1 MKTIANIKAE
11 ILSNKKLSDLVF
23 ILWAG
28 GAALLSYSLVYAL
41 RKPFTAATFDGM
53 EAFGLDYKVLT
64 TIIQI
69 LGYLIAK
76 FVGIKLISE
85 LKKENRMK
93 FILVSILVA
102 ELSLV
107 MFGLLP
113 APYNIFA
120 MFFNGLSLG
129 CMWGVIFSFIEGRRT
144 TDILA
149 SLLGISI
156 VISSGVAKSV
166 GLFVMNTLHVGEF
179 WMPALIGAFA
189 LPLLA
194 LLGYVLNRLPQ
205 PTKEDIQ
212 EKSQRVTLDSKQR
225 KELFIN
231 FLPVLILLF
240 VANLM
245 LVILRDI
252 KEDFL
257 VKIIDMSEHSSWMFA
272 QVDSIVTLI
281 ILALFGMMVFVKSNI
296 KVLVILLSMVVAGTA
311 TMSFVSFNY
320 DTLQLDTVTWLFVQ
334 SLSLYIAYLCF
345 QSIFFDRFIACFK
358 IKGNVGFFIVTID
371 FIGYTGTVLVL
382 MFKEFFSTDIN
393 WLDFYNQM
401 SGYVGIVCTV
411 AFTCSIIY
419 LVQRHRREELVR
431 NGIAEET
438 EEQGTLP
445 SINQVSC

>member
-1 MKTIANIKAE
+1 
-11 ILSNKKLSDLVF
+11 
-23 ILWAG
+23 
-28 GAALLSYSLVYAL
+28 
-41 RKPFTAATFDGM
+41 
-53 EAFGLDYKVLT
+53 
-64 TIIQI
+64 
-69 LGYLIAK
+69 
-76 FVGIKLISE
+76 
-85 LKKENRMK
+85 
-93 FILVSILVA
+93 
-102 ELSLV
+102 
-107 MFGLLP
+107 
-113 APYNIFA
+113 

-156 VISSGVAKSV
+156 VISSGVAKSI

-189 LPLLA
+189 LP
-194 LLGYVLNRLPQ
+194 
-205 PTKEDIQ
+205 
-212 EKSQRVTLDSKQR
+212 
-225 KELFIN
+225 
-231 FLPVLILLF
+231 VLILLF
-240 VANLM
+240 VANLL

-257 VKIIDMSEHSSWMFA
+257 VKIIDMSGHSSWLFA
-272 QVDSIVTLI
+272 QIDSVVTLI

-311 TMSFVSFNY
+311 TMSFVSLNY
-320 DTLQLDTVTWLFVQ
+320 DTLQLSTVTWLFIQ

-382 MFKEFFSTDIN
+382 MFKEFFNTDIN

-401 SGYVGIVCTV
+401 SGYVGIICTV
-411 AFTCSIIY
+411 AFSCSIVY
-419 LVQRHRREELVR
+419 LVQRHKKEELLRTGRAV
-431 NGIAEET
+431 EEKP
-438 EEQGTLP
+438 EMLQSAFSVMP
-445 SINQVSC
+445 S

>member
-1 MKTIANIKAE
+1 MKTIANSKTKL
-11 ILSNKKLSDLVF
+11 LSNKKISDFVF

-41 RKPFTAATFDGM
+41 RKPFTAASFDGM
-53 EAFGLDYKVLT
+53 EAFGMDYKVLT

-85 LKKENRMK
+85 LKKESRMK
-93 FILVSILVA
+93 FILASILVA

-156 VISSGVAKSV
+156 VISSGVAKSI
-166 GLFVMNTLHVGEF
+166 GLFVMDTLHIGEF
-179 WMPALIGAFA
+179 WMPAFIGAFA

-194 LLGYVLNRLPQ
+194 LLGYILNRLPQ
-205 PTKEDIQ
+205 PTTEDIAA
-212 EKSQRVTLDSKQR
+212 KSQRVTLNSKQR
-225 KELFIN
+225 KELFYN
-231 FLPVLILLF
+231 FMPVLILLF

-272 QVDSIVTLI
+272 QVDSIVTVI
-281 ILALFGMMVFVKSNI
+281 ILVLFGMMVLVKSNI

-311 TMSFVSFNY
+311 TMSFVSLNY
-320 DTLQLDTVTWLFVQ
+320 DALQLDTVTWLFVQ

-382 MFKEFFSTDIN
+382 MFKEFSNTEIN
-393 WLDFYNQM
+393 WLEFYNQM
-401 SGYVGIVCTV
+401 SGYVGIICSV

-419 LVQRHRREELVR
+419 LIQRHNREVLLRSGAAE
-431 NGIAEET
+431 AEEP
-438 EEQGTLP
+438 EALP

>member
-11 ILSNKKLSDLVF
+11 LLSNKKLSDLVF

-76 FVGIKLISE
+76 FAGIKLISE

-156 VISSGVAKSV
+156 VISSGVAKST

-205 PTKEDIQ
+205 PTKEDIA
-212 EKSQRVTLDSKQR
+212 EKSQRVTLDSKHR

-382 MFKEFFSTDIN
+382 MFKEFFSTEIN
-393 WLDFYNQM
+393 WLEFYNQM

-411 AFTCSIIY
+411 AFTSSIIY
-419 LVQRHRREELVR
+419 LVQRHRREEMLR
-431 NGIAEET
+431 NGMAEEN
-438 EEQGTLP
+438 EEQGALP

>member
-1 MKTIANIKAE
+1 MKTIASIKSQL
-11 ILSNKKLSDLVF
+11 LSNKKVSDLIF
-23 ILWAG
+23 IFWAG
-28 GAALLSYSLVYAL
+28 GTALLSYSLVYAL
-41 RKPFTAATFDGM
+41 RKPFTAAGFDGL
-53 EAFGLDYKVLT
+53 EAFGMDYKVLA

-93 FILVSILVA
+93 FILLSIVVA
-102 ELSLV
+102 ELSLIL
-107 MFGLLP
+107 FGVLP
-113 APYNIFA
+113 TPYNIFA

-156 VISSGVAKSV
+156 VISSGVAKSI
-166 GLFVMNTLHVGEF
+166 GLFVMNTLHIGEF
-179 WMPALIGAFA
+179 WMPAFIGAFA

-194 LLGYVLNRLPQ
+194 LLGYVLTCLPQ
-205 PTKEDIQ
+205 PTEQDIAQ
-212 EKSQRVTLDSKQR
+212 KSQRVTLDGKQR
-225 KELFIN
+225 KELFRN
-231 FLPVLILLF
+231 FMPVLILLF

-245 LVILRDI
+245 LVVLRDI

-257 VKIIDMSEHSSWMFA
+257 VKIIDMSEQSSWLFA

-281 ILALFGMMVFVKSNI
+281 ILVLFGMMVFVKSNI
-296 KVLVILLSMVVAGTA
+296 KVLVILLSLVIVST
-311 TMSFVSFNY
+311 TVMSFVSFNY
-320 DTLQLDTVTWLFVQ
+320 EMLQLNTVTWLFIQ

-371 FIGYTGTVLVL
+371 FIGYTGTVFVL
-382 MFKEFFSTDIN
+382 MFKEFFNTDIN
-393 WLDFYNQM
+393 WLQFYNQL
-401 SGYVGIVCTV
+401 SGYVGIICTI

-419 LVQRHRREELVR
+419 LIQRHKK
-431 NGIAEET
+431 
-438 EEQGTLP
+438 EEQLKQGASSEEEPEVLQSAFSA
-445 SINQVSC
+445 SIN

>member
-1 MKTIANIKAE
+1 MKTIANSKAKL
-11 ILSNKKLSDLVF
+11 LSNKKISDFVF

-41 RKPFTAATFDGM
+41 RKPFTAASFDGM

-93 FILVSILVA
+93 FILGSILIA

-156 VISSGVAKSV
+156 VISSGVAKSI
-166 GLFVMNTLHVGEF
+166 GLFVMNTLHIGEF
-179 WMPALIGAFA
+179 WMPAFIGAFA

-194 LLGYVLNRLPQ
+194 LLGYILNRLPQ
-205 PTKEDIQ
+205 PTTEDIAA
-212 EKSQRVTLDSKQR
+212 KSQRVTLNSKQR
-225 KELFIN
+225 KELFYN
-231 FLPVLILLF
+231 FMPVLILLF

-272 QVDSIVTLI
+272 QVDSIVTVI
-281 ILALFGMMVFVKSNI
+281 ILVLFGMMVLVKSNI

-311 TMSFVSFNY
+311 TMSFVSLNY
-320 DTLQLDTVTWLFVQ
+320 DALQLDTVTWLFVQ

-382 MFKEFFSTDIN
+382 MFKEFFNTDIN
-393 WLDFYNQM
+393 WLEFYNQM
-401 SGYVGIVCTV
+401 SGYVGIICSV

-419 LVQRHRREELVR
+419 LIQRHNREILLRSGAAE
-431 NGIAEET
+431 AEEP
-438 EEQGTLP
+438 EALP
-445 SINQVSC
+445 SINHVSC

>member
-1 MKTIANIKAE
+1 M
-11 ILSNKKLSDLVF
+11 SNKKLSNFLFV
-23 ILWAG
+23 LWAG

-41 RKPFTAATFDGM
+41 RKPFTAAAFEGL
-53 EAFGLDYKVLT
+53 EAFGMDYKVVA
-64 TIIQI
+64 TITQI

-76 FVGIKLISE
+76 FIGIKLISE
-85 LKKENRMK
+85 LKKEHRLR
-93 FILVSILVA
+93 FIIISVIVA
-102 ELSLV
+102 EASLIL
-107 MFGLLP
+107 FATLP
-113 APYNIFA
+113 TPYNVFA

-156 VISSGVAKSV
+156 VISSGVAKSL
-166 GLFVMNTLHVGEF
+166 GLFTMQTLHISEF
-179 WMPALIGAFA
+179 WMPAFIGAFA

-194 LLGYVLNRLPQ
+194 TLGYIMNRLPQ
-205 PTKEDIQ
+205 PTAEDIAT
-212 EKSQRVTLDSKQR
+212 KSQRVPLNGQQR
-225 KELFIN
+225 RALFIN
-231 FLPVLILLF
+231 FMPVLILLL

-257 VKIIDMSEHSSWMFA
+257 VNIIDMKGHSSWLFA

-281 ILALFGMMVFVKSNI
+281 ILALFGVMGFIKSNI

-311 TMSFVSFNY
+311 TLSFVSFNY
-320 DTLQLDTVTWLFVQ
+320 DALQLNTITWLFIQ

-345 QSIFFDRFIACFK
+345 QSIFFDRFIACFR

-382 MFKEFFSTDIN
+382 MFKEFFHADIN
-393 WLDFYNQM
+393 WLEFYNRA
-401 SGYVGIVCTV
+401 SGYVGIICTV

-419 LVQRHRREELVR
+419 LVQRHRCEKM
-431 NGIAEET
+431 ACET
-438 EEQGTLP
+438 KPDEKTGNTEMLQPVPIT
-445 SINQVSC
+445 VEA

>member
-1 MKTIANIKAE
+1 MKTIANIRAKL
-11 ILSNKKLSDLVF
+11 LSNKKMSDFIF

-28 GAALLSYSLVYAL
+28 SAALLSYSLVYAL
-41 RKPFTAATFDGM
+41 RKPFTAATFDGL
-53 EAFGLDYKVLT
+53 EVFGLDYKVMT

-85 LKKENRMK
+85 LKKEHRMK

-107 MFGLLP
+107 LFGLLP

-166 GLFVMNTLHVGEF
+166 GLFVMDTLHIGEF
-179 WMPALIGAFA
+179 WMPAFIGAFA

-194 LLGYVLNRLPQ
+194 LLGYILTRLPQ
-205 PTKEDIQ
+205 PTSQDIAA
-212 EKSQRVTLDSKQR
+212 KSQRVTLNGKQR
-225 KELFIN
+225 KDLFMN

-257 VKIIDMSEHSSWMFA
+257 VKIIDMSEHSSWLFA
-272 QVDSIVTLI
+272 QVDSVVTLI

-311 TMSFVSFNY
+311 TMSFVSLNY
-320 DTLQLDTVTWLFVQ
+320 DTLQLDTITWLFIQ
-334 SLSLYIAYLCF
+334 SLSLYVAYLCF

-382 MFKEFFSTDIN
+382 MFKEFFNTDIN

-401 SGYVGIVCTV
+401 SGYVGIICTI

-419 LVQRHRREELVR
+419 LVQRHNRETLLQ
-431 NGIAEET
+431 NGAVEVEEPEVLQSAFST
-438 EEQGTLP
+438 VP
-445 SINQVSC
+445 K